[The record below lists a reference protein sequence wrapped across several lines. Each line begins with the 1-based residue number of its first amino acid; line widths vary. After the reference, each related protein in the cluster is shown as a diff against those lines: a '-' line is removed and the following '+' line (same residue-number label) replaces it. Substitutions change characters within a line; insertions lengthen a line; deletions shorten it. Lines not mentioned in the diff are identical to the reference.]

1 MSIIYFLDMKI
12 MKEIPQKKS
21 SKLMEVKDENSIII
35 KVKTYS
41 GYGILYLEK
50 LIFGTNHRILISKWT
65 WEHGGKE
72 IIINSPVPEWLCKVS
87 SFS

>member
-50 LIFGTNHRILISKWT
+50 LIFGTNHRILISK
-65 WEHGGKE
+65 
-72 IIINSPVPEWLCKVS
+72 
-87 SFS
+87 